1 MIGNT
6 IEYLQANN
14 LIYKI
19 MEMIQNNPVF
29 DDLKPVQASD
39 IVNLS
44 LDILRILIQIHDDS
58 TDDKKRDIKLIEEIS
73 ESSYSFVG
81 FADISMTC
89 QRYNNKD
96 LTDFLSALGDIEDK
110 TALLSEI
117 RKEGRLNQIEKMKKG
132 I

>member
-58 TDDKKRDIKLIEEIS
+58 TDDKKRDIKLMEEIS